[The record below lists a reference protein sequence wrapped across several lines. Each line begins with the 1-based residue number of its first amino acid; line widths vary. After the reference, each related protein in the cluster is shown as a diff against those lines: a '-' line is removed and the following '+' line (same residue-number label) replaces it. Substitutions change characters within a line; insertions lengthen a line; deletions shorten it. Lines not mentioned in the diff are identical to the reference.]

1 MSQSAL
7 PPRSY
12 LYVPG
17 SDRRMIE
24 KALASAA
31 DAVVLDL
38 EDAVAPNRKDEA
50 RTQVLEVLRGMPSKP
65 VVVRVNAV
73 RSGLLEA
80 DLRVVGGPWLAAVRL
95 PKVESPDDVRQV
107 ADLLAQ
113 VGCPA
118 TIQCLLESALG
129 VEHACEIARAH
140 ERVVSLGLGEADLMA
155 DLGVSDDAGLTY
167 ARSRVVVA
175 ARAVGLPGPTQSVY
189 TNIRDLDGLRQSTE
203 EGKRLGFTARSV
215 IHPSHLA
222 VVNDIFTPTEEEV
235 RRARDLIAR
244 LHSAAATGTG
254 AFALEDGRFVDLA
267 VVEAAH
273 RTLARVRSVEGE
285 AAEAQMDGLNG

>member
-1 MSQSAL
+1 M
-7 PPRSY
+7 
-12 LYVPG
+12 
-17 SDRRMIE
+17 ME
-24 KALASAA
+24 KALASEA

-50 RTQVLEVLRGMPSKP
+50 RTQVLDVLRGTPVKP

-80 DLRVVGGPWLAAVRL
+80 DLRAIAGPWLAVIRL
-95 PKVESPDDVRQV
+95 PKVESPEDVHYV
-107 ADLLAQ
+107 VDFLALA
-113 VGCPA
+113 GCPA

-129 VEHACEIARAH
+129 VERAFEIAQAH
-140 ERVVSLGLGEADLMA
+140 QRVVSLGLGEADLMA
-155 DLGVSDDAGLTY
+155 DLGISDEAGLAY

-175 ARAVGLPGPTQSVY
+175 ARAGGLPGPTQSVY
-189 TNIRDLDGLRQSTE
+189 TNIRDLDGLRRSTE

-222 VVNDIFTPTEEEV
+222 VVHDVFTPTEEEI
-235 RRARDLIAR
+235 RLARDLVDR
-244 LHSAAATGTG
+244 LRSAVATGTG
-254 AFALEDGRFVDLA
+254 AIALEDGRFVDLA

-273 RTLARVRSVEGE
+273 RTLARVRRVERE
-285 AAEAQMDGLNG
+285 AR